1 MAVISITL
9 FPMRSFV
16 FQVLASLLLAWG
28 QNSLMAQSA
37 LPDHQRQESRREA
50 TPAADREEHED
61 LQAASRYWYE
71 SRNPKHL
78 PAMEAALKKVLPLA
92 LMQSPWITSM
102 PTWEEAHHHRAY
114 HDAGA
119 VLLAKCYTL
128 LYYGRVAEA
137 RSSLE
142 LVDTRLRYSLQLL
155 PDRTARIVRKSLH
168 YHEHACALYGA
179 IISKKLD
186 VFEFT
191 PERDGYDADAQRQAA
206 ADMAMLRLREGNY
219 DALDYYVSQARTR
232 RLKTSS
238 GQWVS
243 EMIYRGIYPPEN
255 EVWSE
260 AAWKEMG
267 DRVKEWQKSKPKSI
281 DAHIA
286 TLVYSLYFMA
296 QKRPDNDQSLRTL
309 VTAMTK
315 MLDELDVTESPI
327 VAQLRLF
334 FSIALQDQFSITAG
348 FFHRSYESFPD
359 NYNLIVMMHVR
370 LMREKEGQSLSS
382 KFITEIGK
390 SKHPEMM
397 AVSLAELPLA
407 VVFNATQQVDRKLI
421 ASSIH
426 KALEVYPNSLEVR
439 NDMGRLAVMVKMPE
453 LAREIMEPIGD
464 HWDREKWKGLEEE
477 AARIT
482 ERKLKVA
489 SRRNKGV
496 GA

>member
-1 MAVISITL
+1 
-9 FPMRSFV
+9 MRSLFS
-16 FQVLASLLLAWG
+16 LALACLLLGACPTI
-28 QNSLMAQSA
+28 LRAQST
-37 LPDHQRQESRREA
+37 LPDHQRQESAREA
-50 TPAADREEHED
+50 KADEDREEHED

-102 PTWEEAHHHRAY
+102 PTWEEAHHHHAY

-137 RSSLE
+137 RSGLD
-142 LVDTRLRYSLQLL
+142 LVDTKLRYSMQLL
-155 PDRTARIVRKSLH
+155 PDRSVRLVRKSLH
-168 YHEHACALYGA
+168 YHEHACSLYSA

-186 VFEFT
+186 VFQFP
-191 PERDGYDADAQRQAA
+191 PERDDFDADAQREAA

-219 DALDYYVSQARTR
+219 DALDYYASQARIR
-232 RLKTSS
+232 KLKTAS

-243 EMIYRGIYPPEN
+243 EMIYRGIHPIDN
-255 EVWSE
+255 ETWSE
-260 AAWKEMG
+260 TAWKEMG
-267 DRVKEWQKSKPKSI
+267 DRVMEWRKRMPKSP
-281 DAHIA
+281 DAHVA
-286 TLVYSLYFMA
+286 ALVYSLHFMA
-296 QKRPDNDQSLRTL
+296 QRKPDSQQSLRTTM
-309 VTAMTK
+309 TAMTK

-327 VAQLRLF
+327 VAQLRIF
-334 FSIALQDQFSITAG
+334 FSIALDDDFSVTAD
-348 FFHRSYESFPD
+348 FFHRSHEKYPD
-359 NYNLIVMMHVR
+359 YPNLILMMYLK

-382 KFITEIGK
+382 KFIEEIGK
-390 SKHPEMM
+390 SKHSESM
-397 AVSLAELPLA
+397 ALCLGALPPMLIPA
-407 VVFNATQQVDRKLI
+407 VTQQVDRKLI
-421 ASSIH
+421 ESSIH
-426 KALEVYPNSLEVR
+426 KALEVHPNSLEVR

-477 AARIT
+477 AARST
-482 ERKLKVA
+482 ERKLKMA
-489 SRRNKGV
+489 SRRNKGI